1 MPKVV
6 PEYKEIAKSKIIQ
19 AARQVFAKKGYH
31 EAPMD
36 DVAKEVG
43 VSKGALYSYF
53 TSKEDLLKEIS
64 LQSHQTLRNILS
76 ETSKCNSL
84 EDAIE
89 QVYTTITE
97 KYKGNLQTHLEIISL
112 ASHDVKIR
120 DTVFQE
126 YQKDIEAIEAFVE
139 EKKKKGVIRTD
150 VDARLSA
157 ELFTSLYLGTLAK
170 LLMGYPN
177 EEVHDQWIKSVTLIL
192 KKQKHGKAKS
202 GSVLS

>member
-64 LQSHQTLRNILS
+64 LQGHQTLRNILS

-89 QVYTTITE
+89 QVYATITE

-112 ASHDVKIR
+112 ASHDVKIK

-126 YQKDIEAIEAFVE
+126 YRKDIEAIEAFVE

-150 VDARLSA
+150 VDDRLSA

-177 EEVHDQWIKSVTLIL
+177 EEVHDQWIKFMTLIL
-192 KKQKHGKAKS
+192 GKTKK
-202 GSVLS
+202 